1 MHEKEYLLQHQM
13 LNPIA
18 FLASSNEDTMYFHQ
32 AMKAPDRQEPI
43 QEGYSQGS
51 Q

>member
-1 MHEKEYLLQHQM
+1 M

-18 FLASSNEDTMYFHQ
+18 FLAGRNEDTMYFH
-32 AMKAPDRQEPI
+32 KPWKLRQEPI

-51 Q
+51 KWPHWEQALGTHTT